1 MCLRVLSSLLVLG
14 WADMDRIETLPVGCS
29 GGLVTNVPS
38 LLQASQLQGTAIDL
52 ENFEPTVEGGYRR
65 INGYTKWNAKRVPFF
80 GDLYTVG
87 TYSIGAT
94 AITITN
100 LFPDDYTEFT
110 NGLTFTI
117 EISSTTYTVTS
128 TSSSNF
134 NTRSI
139 TVNFTPALDV
149 NLPTTYRLFFDK
161 YLDKFLTI
169 YVSYNDGVIV
179 VGPYGKVFVSQNIY
193 LGGGLPISRDGWR
206 WIPINNGITQVN
218 GAGQT
223 GNSLNVKGLRFAP
236 FMGDNFVLN
245 NVFYTVQ
252 FSTAL
257 SNGTSTLTISPN
269 LSSSPS
275 DSASITWLSSYGS
288 ASFIDNEVGTKDS
301 NRLSFT
307 KYKNN
312 ILAPTI
318 SFLRTAVTGDRPF
331 VIDRDVRLYIIAD
344 VVGVRYTAYFKNTLF
359 FAQRSNL
366 IFSAPYNDLNFN
378 VADGAGVISFGDQI
392 TGLKSLRDSLIVFC
406 KTSIY
411 RLIGSSSE
419 DFRTELISSSV
430 GCISDN
436 TIKEINGD
444 VIFMTDS
451 GLCLLSDTEK
461 TSGLGITLV
470 SDKIKAEI
478 NNLLTP
484 VVDPFSQSVYYNSIY
499 IKNKSQYRVFQF
511 KDSVTDANSIGI
523 IASKVDRET
532 SDLSFSKLKGFK
544 VFSCD
549 NLDDAT
555 DNSSLPVPHQAVFA
569 NGTDGW
575 VYQMDSGNTFDGTNI
590 TATYSTPYY
599 FFNDSKFRKTIHKVT
614 VYTEAEGAVTTTI
627 DTVLDYNKSDI
638 IQPPPVIVG
647 TTGTT
652 YNDTTTPVFSTP
664 LIGNGYSVS
673 LKFTSNTN
681 TPPYVIQSFTVEY
694 STNDRR

>member
-1 MCLRVLSSLLVLG
+1 
-14 WADMDRIETLPVGCS
+14 MDRIETLPVGCS

-65 INGYTKWNAKRVPFF
+65 INGYTKWNAQRVPFF

-94 AITITN
+94 SITITN
-100 LFPDDYTEFT
+100 LFPGDYSEFT
-110 NGLTFTI
+110 NGLTFTVGS
-117 EISSTTYTVTS
+117 SSTTYTVTS
-128 TSSSNF
+128 TSGADSS
-134 NTRSI
+134 TRSI
-139 TVNFTPALDV
+139 TINFTPALDV
-149 NLPTTYRLFFDK
+149 NLPVANYNLYFNK
-161 YLDKFLTI
+161 YLDKFLTV
-169 YVSYNDGVIV
+169 YVTYNEGVVV
-179 VGPYGKVFVSQNIY
+179 VGPYGKVFVSSNNY
-193 LGGGLPISRDGWR
+193 VGAGLPILRDGWN
-206 WIPINNGITQVN
+206 WIGIHNGTTRVD
-218 GAGQT
+218 GGGQT
-223 GNSLNVKGLRFAP
+223 GSSLDVKGLRYAP
-236 FMGDNFVLN
+236 FIGDNFLLN
-245 NVFYTVQ
+245 NVVYTVQ
-252 FSTAL
+252 ASTAL
-257 SNGTSTLTISPN
+257 ANGTSTLTISPN

-275 DSASITWLSSYGS
+275 DSDSINWVTSYGYS
-288 ASFIDNEVGTKDS
+288 YFIDDTVGVKGS
-301 NRLSFT
+301 KRLSFT
-307 KYKNN
+307 KYRNN
-312 ILAPTI
+312 MVSQTVSLP
-318 SFLRTAVTGDRPF
+318 RTAVTGVVPF
-331 VIDRDVRLYIIAD
+331 VLDRATRMYIIPD
-344 VVGVRYTAYFKNTLF
+344 VENVEYTAYFKNTLF
-359 FAQRSNL
+359 FSQLSNL

-378 VADGAGVISFGDQI
+378 VADGAGSISFPDII
-392 TGLKSLRDSLIVFC
+392 TGLKALRDSLIVFC

-411 RLIGSSSE
+411 RLVGSSAE

-430 GCISDN
+430 GCISNN

-461 TSGLGITLV
+461 TSGLGISLV
-470 SDKIKAEI
+470 SDKIRAEI
-478 NNLLTP
+478 SNLLTP
-484 VVDPFSQSVYYNSIY
+484 IVDPFTQSVYYSGIY

-523 IASKVDRET
+523 IASKADRET
-532 SDLSFSKLKGFK
+532 SDLSFSKLKGLK

-555 DNSSLPVPHQAVFA
+555 DNSSLPIPHQAVFS

-590 TATYSTPYY
+590 IATYSTPYY
-599 FFNDSKFRKTIHKVT
+599 FFNDPKFRKTIRKVT

-638 IQPPPVIVG
+638 IQPPSVVVG

-652 YNDTTTPVFSTP
+652 YSDTTTPVFTTP

>member
-1 MCLRVLSSLLVLG
+1 
-14 WADMDRIETLPVGCS
+14 MDRIETLPVGCS

-65 INGYTKWNAKRVPFF
+65 INGYTKWNAQRVPFF
-80 GDLYTVG
+80 GALYTVG

-100 LFPDDYTEFT
+100 LFPDDYNQLT
-110 NGLTFTI
+110 NGLTFTV
-117 EISSTTYTVTS
+117 ESSSTTYTVTS
-128 TSSSNF
+128 TSSSNL

-139 TVNFTPALDV
+139 IVNFTPALDV
-149 NLPTTYRLFFDK
+149 NLPAANYRLYFNK
-161 YLDKFLTI
+161 YLDKFFTV
-169 YVSYNDGVIV
+169 YVSYNEGVVV
-179 VGPYGKVFVSQNIY
+179 VGPYGKVFVSKNNY
-193 LGGGLPISRDGWR
+193 VGAGLPISRDGWD
-206 WIPINNGITQVN
+206 WILINNGTTEVD

-223 GNSLNVKGLRFAP
+223 GSSLDVKGLRYAP
-236 FMGDNFVLN
+236 FRGDNFRLN
-245 NVFYTVQ
+245 SVVYTVQ
-252 FSTAL
+252 ASTTL
-257 SNGTSTLTISPN
+257 SNDTSTLTISPS

-275 DSASITWLSSYGS
+275 DSDPIVWLSSYGYT
-288 ASFIDNEVGTKDS
+288 SFVDGTVGIQTSK
-301 NRLSFT
+301 RQAFT

-312 ILAPTI
+312 LLFPTE
-318 SFLRTAVTGDRPF
+318 SLYRTAVTGNRPF
-331 VIDRDVRLYIIAD
+331 VLDRDFRIYIIAD
-344 VVGVRYTAYFKNTLF
+344 VVDTKYTTYFKNTLF
-359 FAQRSNL
+359 FSQGSNL
-366 IFSAPYNDLNFN
+366 VFSAPYNDLNFN
-378 VADGAGVISFGDQI
+378 VADGAGVISFPDEI
-392 TGLKSLRDSLIVFC
+392 TGLKSLRDSLIIFC
-406 KTSIY
+406 KASIY
-411 RLIGSSSE
+411 RLVGSSAE
-419 DFRTELISSSV
+419 DFRTELISSAV
-430 GCISDN
+430 GCISNN

-461 TSGLGITLV
+461 TSGLGINLV
-470 SDKIKAEI
+470 SDKIKTEI
-478 NNLLTP
+478 NSLLAP
-484 VVDPFSQSVYYNSIY
+484 VVDPITQFVYYSSIY
-499 IKNKSQYRVFQF
+499 IKNKNQYRVFQF
-511 KDSVTDANSIGI
+511 KEGVTDANSIGI

-532 SDLSFSKLKGFK
+532 SDLAFSKLKGFK

-555 DNSSLPVPHQAVFA
+555 NNSSLPIPHQAVFT

-599 FFNDSKFRKTIHKVT
+599 FFNDPKFRKTIRKVT

-638 IQPPPVIVG
+638 IQPSSVVVG

-652 YNDTTTPVFSTP
+652 YSDTTTPVFTAP

-673 LKFTSNTN
+673 LKFTSNTDI
-681 TPPYVIQSFTVEY
+681 PPYVIQSFTVEY